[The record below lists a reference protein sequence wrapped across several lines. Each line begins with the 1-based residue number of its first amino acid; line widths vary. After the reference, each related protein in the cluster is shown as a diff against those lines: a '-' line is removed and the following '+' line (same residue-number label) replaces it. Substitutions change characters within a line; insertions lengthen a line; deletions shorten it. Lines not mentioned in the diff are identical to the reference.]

1 MYKTFPTYFSGSKMK
16 LCREYWDLG
25 GSFPKQ
31 NISNSWKY
39 GIIYQMELP
48 FFSSSQWCCYTHRLS
63 HARFTNILEVVLQKD
78 QSVSL
83 RKVFFF
89 FTPDYS
95 VSFVILLKA
104 TISQIPELRELCC
117 QLSTHQRNEQDPALT
132 GPQVWFS
139 KEITVSLYPF
149 NCRF

>member
-1 MYKTFPTYFSGSKMK
+1 MKIRNYIPNGTSILFLIPMVLLHTQTEPCTVYKY
-16 LCREYWDLG
+16 
-25 GSFPKQ
+25 
-31 NISNSWKY
+31 
-39 GIIYQMELP
+39 
-48 FFSSSQWCCYTHRLS
+48 
-63 HARFTNILEVVLQKD
+63 LEVVLQKD

-132 GPQVWFS
+132 GPQV
-139 KEITVSLYPF
+139 
-149 NCRF
+149 